1 MYTITYMKSKYQ
13 ALYDA
18 ALLWLHCIEYVCDS
32 DCYDVRLKGA
42 MIDKPSYIGIY
53 YVLSPHN
60 MYENNDP
67 LPLTKCM
74 DCLGVV
80 LVYT

>member
-1 MYTITYMKSKYQ
+1 MKSKYQ

-18 ALLWLHCIEYVCDS
+18 ALLWLHCIKYVCDS

-53 YVLSPHN
+53 YVLSPHS
-60 MYENNDP
+60 MCENNDP
-67 LPLTKCM
+67 LPLTKCTCIA
-74 DCLGVV
+74 CLKAVV
-80 LVYT
+80 R